1 MWAGLGFLPVN
12 YVLTQIPRLL
22 WIPAAGPNQVHFKL
36 NLGVRSNDLTSQ
48 ETLFALIRSRI
59 DV

>member
-1 MWAGLGFLPVN
+1 MAGL
-12 YVLTQIPRLL
+12 
-22 WIPAAGPNQVHFKL
+22 NQGHFKL

-59 DV
+59 EV